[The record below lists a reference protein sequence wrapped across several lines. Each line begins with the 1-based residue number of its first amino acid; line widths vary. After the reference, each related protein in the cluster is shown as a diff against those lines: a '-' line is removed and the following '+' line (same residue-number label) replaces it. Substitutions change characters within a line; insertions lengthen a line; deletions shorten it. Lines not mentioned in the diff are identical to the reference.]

1 MKKFTF
7 SAVAVALLLLPCLR
21 AFADVTLLDTEKN
34 KLQLYGF
41 FKLDAVYQDAGV
53 NSLTFP
59 RYAVAGDGNAYFAV
73 THSRFGFKY
82 SGTSLDNGMNVSA
95 VLEWDFF
102 DPTSP
107 NQMKLRFRQGYFT
120 LQKNSHALLFG
131 QAWDLFSPL
140 GPTTLMTNGYL
151 WQTGNL
157 GFRHAQVRYS
167 ISSPRLDF
175 AVSLNDPASSS
186 GWATKMPVLQAR
198 LAFKSGGAARVQV
211 GLSGIYGREN
221 ARSNFIDPKIIGNK
235 VNIDGLGLDWN
246 FILCKHLT
254 LKGEYALGEN
264 LAYVSSRSGWFVDYP
279 SQEFAAKNVSAFWSE
294 LLLAKNKLSGWLGY
308 AFEDL
313 REEGQLRHYGE
324 LKKTSCLLAGVQYAV
339 GSGVSFGLEYSH
351 FLSEIPEHD
360 FDSNTFYSN
369 KPKTNQLIFSAILS
383 L

>member
-7 SAVAVALLLLPCLR
+7 SAVTVALLLLPCLR
-21 AFADVTLLDTEKN
+21 SFADVTLLDTEKN

-53 NSLTFP
+53 NGLTFP
-59 RYAVAGDGNAYFAV
+59 RYATTGDGNAYLAV

-82 SGTSLDNGMNVSA
+82 SGTPLDNGMNVSA

-157 GFRHAQVRYS
+157 GFRHAQVRYAFS
-167 ISSPRLDF
+167 GPRLDF
-175 AVSLNDPASSS
+175 AVSLNDPASSG
-186 GWATKMPVLQAR
+186 GWKNKMPVLQSR
-198 LAFKSGGAARVQV
+198 LGLKLGTNNKFQF

-221 ARSNFIDPKIIGNK
+221 VKEDFGILGKFANK
-235 VNIDGLGLDWN
+235 VNVTGLSLDWN
-246 FILCKHLT
+246 LIFCKYLT
-254 LKGEYALGEN
+254 FKGEYAQGEN
-264 LAYVSSRSGWFVDYP
+264 LAYVSSRATFLFVP
-279 SQEFAAKNVSAFWSE
+279 SLEKFVAKKVSSFWSE
-294 LLLAKNKLSGWLGY
+294 LLLSKNNISGWLGY

-313 REEGQLRHYGE
+313 LKQMNPGE
-324 LKKTSCLLAGVQYAV
+324 TKKTSCLLAGIQYAA
-339 GSGVSFGLEYSH
+339 GSGVSFGLEFAH
-351 FLSEIPEHD
+351 FLTVAPVLNE
-360 FDSNTFYSN
+360 
-369 KPKTNQLIFSAILS
+369 PKTNQLIFSAVLS

>member
-21 AFADVTLLDTEKN
+21 SFADITLLGSEKS
-34 KLQLYGF
+34 KLQLSGF

-53 NSLTFP
+53 NGLTFP
-59 RYAVAGDGNAYFAV
+59 RYAVAGNGNTYLTV

-82 SGTSLDNGMNVSA
+82 AGTPLDNGMNISA

-120 LQKNSHALLFG
+120 LQKNSHTLLFG

-140 GPTTLMTNGYL
+140 GPTTLMTNGFL

-157 GFRHAQVRYS
+157 GFRHAQVRYTFS
-167 ISSPRLDF
+167 GPRLDF
-175 AVSLNDPASSS
+175 ALSLNDPASSG
-186 GWATKMPVLQAR
+186 GWTVRMPVLQSR
-198 LAFKSGGAARVQV
+198 LGLKLGANNKFQL

-221 ARSNFIDPKIIGNK
+221 AKEDFEFLGKFANK
-235 VNIDGLGLDWN
+235 VNVAGLGLDWN
-246 FILCKHLT
+246 LIFCKHLT
-254 LKGEYALGEN
+254 LKGEYAQGEN
-264 LAYVSSRSGWFVDYP
+264 LAYVSSRATFLFDSSLEKFV
-279 SQEFAAKNVSAFWSE
+279 AKKVSSFWSE
-294 LLLAKNKLSGWLGY
+294 LLLNKNSISGWLGY

-313 REEGQLRHYGE
+313 LKQMNLGE
-324 LKKTSCLLAGVQYAV
+324 MKKTSCLLAGIQYAA
-339 GSGVSFGLEYSH
+339 GGGVSFGLEFAH
-351 FLSEIPEHD
+351 FLSK
-360 FDSNTFYSN
+360 TYYSL
-369 KPKTNQLIFSAILS
+369 KANQLIFSAVLS